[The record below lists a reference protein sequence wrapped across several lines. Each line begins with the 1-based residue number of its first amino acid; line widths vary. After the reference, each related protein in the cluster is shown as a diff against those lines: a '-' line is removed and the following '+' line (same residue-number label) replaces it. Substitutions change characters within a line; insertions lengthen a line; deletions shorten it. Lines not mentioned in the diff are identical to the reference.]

1 MRLFLWVNAAFI
13 YDILILG
20 ALSVALSALF
30 IVIAGP
36 NYEQDQTLRLFFQI
50 AWVLLISAYYLVSW
64 KKGGQTI
71 GMRAWKL
78 RVVGADSQA
87 LTTKAVFTRF
97 ICAILNLLLL
107 NIGWLGYLLPS
118 RLSLTDKLST
128 TRIEHTTKNG

>member
-13 YDILILG
+13 YDMLILG

-30 IVIAGP
+30 LVIAGSH
-36 NYEQDQTLRLFFQI
+36 YEQDQTLRLFFQI

-87 LTTKAVFTRF
+87 LTTKAVLTRF

-118 RLSLTDKLST
+118 RLSLTDKLSA

>member
-1 MRLFLWVNAAFI
+1 M
-13 YDILILG
+13 LILG

-30 IVIAGP
+30 LVIAGSH
-36 NYEQDQTLRLFFQI
+36 YEQDQTLRLFFQI

-78 RVVGADSQA
+78 RVVGVDSQT
-87 LTTKAVFTRF
+87 LTTKAVLTRF
-97 ICAILNLLLL
+97 IFAILNLLLL

-118 RLSLTDKLST
+118 RLSLTDKLSA
-128 TRIEHTTKNG
+128 TRIEQITKTGKITLTNSS